1 MVNRQSLRSH
11 REDKGACVGKS
22 EAREDVSRILLVDDH
37 KLLME
42 GVRSLLKPYTHLHVA
57 GMAHSG
63 SEAVSLATSLAPH
76 IMILDLN
83 MPGMN
88 GVETGRVVLQFQPS
102 TRIVIYTGDEEQR
115 YLPELIDIGI
125 TGHVRKSDSPQ
136 TLLAAVES
144 ARRGE
149 VYLSFPDP
157 GGRVASL
164 LKNTGKTNGMRKS
177 DNFATLSPRERE
189 IFGLLIDGQNMKAIA
204 KTLSISPR
212 TAETH
217 KYNIFTKLH
226 AESMVDLMK
235 IAIRNGHINL

>member
-1 MVNRQSLRSH
+1 MSGN
-11 REDKGACVGKS
+11 
-22 EAREDVSRILLVDDH
+22 DVRDDVFRILLVDDH

-42 GVRSLLKPYTHLHVA
+42 GVRSLLKPYAHLHVA
-57 GMAHSG
+57 GMANSG

-88 GVETGRVVLQFQPS
+88 GVETGRAVLQFQPS

-115 YLPELIDIGI
+115 FLPELIDIGI
-125 TGHVRKSDSPQ
+125 MGHVRKSDSPQ
-136 TLLAAVES
+136 TLLKAIECV
-144 ARRGE
+144 RRGE

-164 LKNTGKTNGMRKS
+164 LKNTGKTKDVRTS
-177 DNFATLSPRERE
+177 DNLATLSPRERE
-189 IFGLLIDGQNMKAIA
+189 IFGLLIDGQNTKAIA
-204 KTLSISPR
+204 KALSISPR

-235 IAIRNGHINL
+235 IAIRDGHVSL